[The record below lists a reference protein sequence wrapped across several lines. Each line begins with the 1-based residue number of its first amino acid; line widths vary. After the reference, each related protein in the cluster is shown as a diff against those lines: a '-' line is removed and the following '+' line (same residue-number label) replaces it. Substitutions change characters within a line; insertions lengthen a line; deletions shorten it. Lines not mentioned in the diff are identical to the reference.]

1 MKSRLCDISP
11 GEKALVSGM
20 YSQGGMRRRL
30 RDMGLVEGA
39 EVECL
44 MKSALGD
51 PVAYLIKGAVIAL
64 RREDAA
70 AVTVE
75 DAGAWEM

>member
-44 MKSALGD
+44 MKSPLGD

-75 DAGAWEM
+75 DADAWEM

>member
-1 MKSRLCDISP
+1 MKQRLCDISP
-11 GEKALVSGM
+11 GDTAIVSGM
-20 YSQGGMRRRL
+20 HAEGSIRRRL
-30 RDMGLVEGA
+30 RDIGLVEGA

-44 MKSALGD
+44 MKSPLGD

-75 DAGAWEM
+75 GISTWEM

>member
-11 GEKALVSGM
+11 GDTAVISNMLA
-20 YSQGGMRRRL
+20 QGSIRRRL

-44 MKSALGD
+44 MKSPLGD

>member
-44 MKSALGD
+44 MKSPLGD

>member
-44 MKSALGD
+44 MKSPLGD

-75 DAGAWEM
+75 DAGTWEM

>member
-11 GEKALVSGM
+11 GDTAVISDM
-20 YSQGGMRRRL
+20 HAQGSIRRRL

-44 MKSALGD
+44 MKSPLGD
-51 PVAYLIKGAVIAL
+51 PVACLIKGAVIAL
-64 RREDAA
+64 RRKDAA

>member
-44 MKSALGD
+44 MKSPLGD

-75 DAGAWEM
+75 EIHTWEI

>member
-11 GEKALVSGM
+11 GDTAVISNMLA
-20 YSQGGMRRRL
+20 QGSIRRRL

-44 MKSALGD
+44 MKSPLGD

-75 DAGAWEM
+75 DAGTWEM

>member
-11 GEKALVSGM
+11 GDTAVISDM
-20 YSQGGMRRRL
+20 HAQGGMRRRL

-44 MKSALGD
+44 MKSPLGD